1 MKEWRFGDLEA
12 VVDVSK
18 SIMKTLEKNGYIK
31 FVQERLE
38 RNPLIHK
45 NIERDEKLELTVEQ
59 KAAYD
64 QIEFMLENEEFAEF
78 LLHGVTGSRKNVY
91 YGQYHT
97 KSTKTHSCIST

>member
-1 MKEWRFGDLEA
+1 MMEWKCGDLEA

-31 FVQERLE
+31 FVPERLE

-45 NIERDEKLELTVEQ
+45 NIERDEKLELTAEQ
-59 KAAYD
+59 KEAYD

-78 LLHGVTGSRKNVY
+78 LLHGITGSRENRDLFAINRKNN
-91 YGQYHT
+91 
-97 KSTKTHSCIST
+97 